1 MLVAKIVEGDSKK
14 DFEFEVVKI
23 LERAAEIVNI
33 QFSVIPDIHSSMD
46 GGAYSSGETYYA
58 LLIYKV

>member
-1 MLVAKIVEGDSKK
+1 MLVIKIVEGDSKK
-14 DFEFEVVKI
+14 DFEFEVAKI

-33 QFSVIPDIHSSMD
+33 QFAVTPDIHSSIG

>member
-1 MLVAKIVEGDSKK
+1 MLIVKIVEGDSKK
-14 DFEFEVVKI
+14 DFEFEVAKI

-33 QFSVIPDIHSSMD
+33 QFSVTPNIHSNMS